1 MIVVFDMDNTLADE
15 LGKQARPGAVALLDR
30 LKADG
35 GFELAL
41 WTSSTRE
48 RARIILAEHGL
59 DGYFGT
65 FIYREDYDPANL
77 GAFKDIRDIGGVYL
91 IDDDPKQ
98 IDFVKSVGLGGFLI
112 TAYRGGDDPA
122 PGEWEDLWKA
132 LKWARLKHR
141 LFGWLR

>member
-1 MIVVFDMDNTLADE
+1 MMIVFDMDNTLADE
-15 LGKQARPGAVALLDR
+15 FGKEARPGAVELLDR

-48 RARIILAEHGL
+48 RAKIILAEHGF
-59 DGYFGT
+59 DKYFSQ
-65 FIYREDYDPANL
+65 FVYREDYDPGNV
-77 GAFKDIRDIGGVYL
+77 GAVKDIRHIGGGFL

-98 IDFVKSVGLGGFLI
+98 IKFVKSVGLGGFLI

-132 LKWARLKHR
+132 LKSARRKQR
-141 LFGWLR
+141 LFGWFS

>member
-1 MIVVFDMDNTLADE
+1 MMIVFDMDNTLADE
-15 LGKQARPGAVALLDR
+15 FGKEARPGAVELLDR

-59 DGYFGT
+59 DRYFGT
-65 FIYREDYDPANL
+65 FVYREDYDPGND
-77 GAFKDIRDIGGVYL
+77 GAVKDIRTIGGGYL
-91 IDDDPKQ
+91 VDDDPKQ
-98 IDFVKSVGLGGFLI
+98 IDFVKSVGLGGFLV

-122 PGEWEDLWKA
+122 PGEMERLWKA
-132 LKWARLKHR
+132 IRSARLKRR
-141 LFGWLR
+141 LFGWLP